1 MKRIFSLIL
10 LLLISISVYSRNT
23 IKFLGIPVDGTKKE
37 MQWKLEKKGFVYDK
51 YTNEFY
57 GEFNGEQVVIAIQ
70 TVNNKVYRLIIEDR
84 FGCDENSIKDRY
96 NKLYNQFINNG
107 KYGVMKDGL
116 PIDEE
121 TDISYEMT
129 LNEENFQVGF
139 YLLDE
144 KINGMVWYYIERES
158 SLYHIVMFYE
168 NLDNE
173 AKGEDL

>member
-37 MQWKLEKKGFVYDK
+37 MRWKLEKKGFVYDK

-57 GEFNGEQVVIAIQ
+57 
-70 TVNNKVYRLIIEDR
+70 
-84 FGCDENSIKDRY
+84 
-96 NKLYNQFINNG
+96 
-107 KYGVMKDGL
+107 
-116 PIDEE
+116 
-121 TDISYEMT
+121 
-129 LNEENFQVGF
+129 
-139 YLLDE
+139 
-144 KINGMVWYYIERES
+144 
-158 SLYHIVMFYE
+158 E